1 MSDPPPPRERSS
13 LLAWLHRRKEA
24 SWAAEPSDFDPRAVL
39 ATVERMGAFFGEGRW
54 LGLDVRGLSSV
65 PESPVLIVSNH
76 SGGTTI
82 PDAWGFAIAWYRQF
96 GVERALHFLAH
107 EIIVGTELTGRYCG
121 ARGVLRASRETAL
134 RVLRD
139 AGHDL
144 MIMPG
149 GDLDV
154 WRPHRD
160 RYRVRFSG
168 RTGYA
173 RLARQAGVKIVPV
186 ANAGAHDTLYVIS
199 DGQWLARAMQ
209 LHRVARADIWPI
221 HLSLPW
227 GLAVGP
233 WPHIPLPTTLRYRVG
248 QPIDVPA
255 YEGDEEDAVR
265 AIDADV
271 QKAIQLMLDELRDER
286 DR

>member
-1 MSDPPPPRERSS
+1 
-13 LLAWLHRRKEA
+13 
-24 SWAAEPSDFDPRAVL
+24 
-39 ATVERMGAFFGEGRW
+39 
-54 LGLDVRGLSSV
+54 
-65 PESPVLIVSNH
+65 VLIVSNH

-82 PDAWGFAIAWYRQF
+82 PDVWGFGIAWYRHF
-96 GVERALHFLAH
+96 GVERPLHFLAH
-107 EIIVGTELTGRYCG
+107 EIIVGTELTGRYFG
-121 ARGVLRASRETAL
+121 SRGVLRASRENAM
-134 RVLRD
+134 RALRD

-144 MIMPG
+144 MTMPG

-160 RYRVRFSG
+160 RYRLRFNG

-173 RLARQAGVKIVPV
+173 RLARAAGVKIVPV

-248 QPIDVPA
+248 PPIDVPA

-265 AIDADV
+265 AIDTDV
-271 QKAIQLMLDELRDER
+271 REAIQRMLDELRDER
-286 DR
+286 ER